1 MKYGLKQSDLEEMD
15 RIFSMFDDVEKVVLF
30 GSRTKGTYKPG
41 SDIDI
46 ALKGRDVKQKTVSRL
61 AMLLNEESL
70 LPYFFDV
77 VNYTEL
83 KNKDFIEH
91 IDRVGVVIYSR
102 GK

>member
-1 MKYGLKQSDLEEMD
+1 MKYGLKQSDLEDMD

-30 GSRTKGTYKPG
+30 GSRAKGTYKPG

-46 ALKGRDVKQKTVSRL
+46 ALKGRDVKEKTVSRL